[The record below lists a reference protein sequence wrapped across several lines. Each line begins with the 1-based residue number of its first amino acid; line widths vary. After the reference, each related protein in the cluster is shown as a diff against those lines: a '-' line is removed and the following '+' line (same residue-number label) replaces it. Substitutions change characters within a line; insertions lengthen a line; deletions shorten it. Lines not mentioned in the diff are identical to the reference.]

1 MNLKRFIIVFLLFK
15 IICLTLKSDSCKKE
29 EPIIIIEKITYNVP
43 IESYIIGASIS
54 KYKLNSSMRQYGNVF
69 STQITNNSDI

>member
-1 MNLKRFIIVFLLFK
+1 MNIKRFIIVFLLFK

-29 EPIIIIEKITYNVP
+29 EPIIIIEKITYNVQKGF
-43 IESYIIGASIS
+43 YINGTLIS
-54 KYKLNSSMRQYGNVF
+54 MCKLNSSMRQSGNVF

>member
-29 EPIIIIEKITYNVP
+29 EPFIIIEKTKYYVP
-43 IESYIIGASIS
+43 KESYINGTSIS
-54 KYKLNSSMRQYGNVF
+54 MYKLNSSMRQSGNVF
-69 STQITNNSDI
+69 STKITNNNDI

>member
-43 IESYIIGASIS
+43 KGSYINGTSIS
-54 KYKLNSSMRQYGNVF
+54 VYKLNPSMRQSGNVF
-69 STQITNNSDI
+69 STQITNNGDI